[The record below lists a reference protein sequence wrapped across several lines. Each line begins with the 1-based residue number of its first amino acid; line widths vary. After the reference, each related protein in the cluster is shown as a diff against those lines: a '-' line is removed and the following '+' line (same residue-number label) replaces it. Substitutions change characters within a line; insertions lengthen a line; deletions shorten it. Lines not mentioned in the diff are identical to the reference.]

1 MNFVRVGSKPART
14 RLINRCIAL
23 VGKNSNFDICDYMMD
38 YDFTQPPSHRCDALK
53 DQKSPPSCKI
63 NLKKNP
69 PKVRC
74 TSREKILNHDFCDY
88 MMDYDFT
95 QPPFPPVRCT

>member
-1 MNFVRVGSKPART
+1 
-14 RLINRCIAL
+14 
-23 VGKNSNFDICDYMMD
+23 MMD

-74 TSREKILNHDFCDY
+74 TLGKKPRTDFYDY
-88 MMDYDFT
+88 LMDYDEDFGALHS
-95 QPPFPPVRCT
+95 FVGGS